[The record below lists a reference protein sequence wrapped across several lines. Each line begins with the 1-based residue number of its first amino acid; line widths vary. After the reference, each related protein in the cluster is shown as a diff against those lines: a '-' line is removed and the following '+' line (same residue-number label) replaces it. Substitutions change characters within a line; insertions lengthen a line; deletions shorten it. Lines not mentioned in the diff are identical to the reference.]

1 MKKLYI
7 LFIALFAVLLV
18 LPSVWVFASEDVSF
32 SDNENR
38 MLQTAPELNGERVLS
53 GKFQD
58 ELNEYITDQFPAR
71 DTWTALGSRI
81 KMASG
86 MKDIGGAYIGSD
98 GYYFEMITEDSVD
111 KASYLQNL
119 ALVKNFAE
127 RNPGVKT
134 SLLLVPATGS
144 VLSHK
149 LPANANSYDA
159 AAMLAM
165 AKDALPNINVPD
177 VYGALKAHDSEY
189 IYYRTDHHWTTMGA
203 RIAYDC
209 LMNGKGAYKGEAEL
223 FSDYFLG
230 TTYSKTLDSKALAD
244 EVYTVPV
251 STGLKVNADGMDIP
265 FYYKDAANE
274 KDKYKVFFGGNYG
287 QVTIRGGA
295 ENGKTLLVVK
305 DSFANSLVPFL
316 TADYENIIM
325 LDLRYYMGS
334 IQQLMESENVTDL
347 LFVNEMSSFA
357 KDTNIIKLT
366 F

>member
-1 MKKLYI
+1 MKKLYLI
-7 LFIALFAVLLV
+7 FIALFAAIIVV
-18 LPSVWVFASEDVSF
+18 PSVWVFASEDLSF

-38 MLQTAPELNGERVLS
+38 MLQTAPELNGETVLS

-71 DTWTALGSRI
+71 DTWTAVGSRV
-81 KMASG
+81 KMLAG

-98 GYYFEMITEDSVD
+98 GYYFEMITPDSID
-111 KASYLQNL
+111 QTKYLQNL
-119 ALVKNFAE
+119 ALIKTFAQA
-127 RNPGVKT
+127 NPRVDMT
-134 SLLLVPATGS
+134 LLLVPATS
-144 VLSHK
+144 TVLSDK
-149 LPANANSYDA
+149 LPANAETYDA
-159 AAMLAM
+159 ASMLEL
-165 AKDALPNINVPD
+165 AKASVPEMNIPD
-177 VYGALKAHDSEY
+177 VYGALLAHNDEY

-203 RIAYDC
+203 KIAYDC
-209 LMNGKGAYKGEAEL
+209 IMDGKGAYKGEPEL
-223 FSDYFLG
+223 FSDFFLG
-230 TTYSKTLDSKALAD
+230 TTYSKTLDSKAVAD

-251 STGLKVNADGMDIP
+251 SDRITVNADGMDIP
-265 FYYKDAANE
+265 FYFKDAANE

-287 QVTIRGGA
+287 EVTVRGGA
-295 ENGKTLLVVK
+295 DNGKTLLVIK
-305 DSFANSLVPFL
+305 DSFANSLVPYL

-334 IQQLMESENVTDL
+334 IQGLMEQESVTDV

>member
-1 MKKLYI
+1 MKKLYVI
-7 LFIALFAVLLV
+7 FIVLFALLIA
-18 LPSVWVFASEDVSF
+18 LPSVWVFATDDLSF

-38 MLQTAPELNGERVLS
+38 MLQTAPKLNGDTVLS

-81 KMASG
+81 KMLSG
-86 MKDIGGAYIGSD
+86 MKDIGGAYIGKD

-119 ALVKNFAE
+119 ALVKSFAQ
-127 RNPGVKT
+127 RNPLKNT
-134 SLLLVPATGS
+134 TMLLVPATGS
-144 VLSHK
+144 VLTDK
-149 LPANANSYDA
+149 LPDNASAYDA
-159 AAMLAM
+159 EAMLVM
-165 AKDALPNINVPD
+165 AKEALPEINVPD
-177 VYGALKAHDSEY
+177 VYAELDKHSDEY
-189 IYYRTDHHWTTMGA
+189 IYYRTDHHWTTAGA
-203 RIAYDC
+203 KIAYDC
-209 LMNGKGAYKGEAEL
+209 LMDGKGAYKGTPEL
-223 FSDYFLG
+223 FAEEFLG
-230 TTYSKTLDSKALAD
+230 TTYSKTLDANALAD
-244 EVYTVPV
+244 EVYIVPV
-251 STGLKVNADGMDIP
+251 SSKLTVNADGMDIP

-287 QVTIRGGA
+287 QVIIRGGA
-295 ENGKTLLVVK
+295 ENGKTLLVIK
-305 DSFANSLVPFL
+305 DSFANSLVPYL

-334 IQQLMESENVTDL
+334 IQELVDAENVTDI